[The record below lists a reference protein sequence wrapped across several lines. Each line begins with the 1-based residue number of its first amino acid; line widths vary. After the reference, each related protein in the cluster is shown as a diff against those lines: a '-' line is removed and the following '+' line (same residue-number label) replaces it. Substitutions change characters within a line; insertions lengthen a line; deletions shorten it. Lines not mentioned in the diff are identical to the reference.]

1 MTRLTP
7 SRPDRLDP
15 DARAVYDKIT
25 SGPRGASVT
34 GADGAL
40 IGPFNAMLLSPP
52 VGDALQEL
60 GAAIRY
66 GSRLTGR
73 CRELATL
80 VVANHCD
87 SAFERQA
94 HERLARDLGFTE
106 EQLASLRAGAQP
118 SLDDEEEAT
127 VHRIARALVTRGD
140 LDEEEYSLLAPPV
153 LFELTTL
160 VGYYRTLALQM
171 RVFRVQP

>member
-7 SRPDRLDP
+7 SRPGPLPP
-15 DARAVYDKIT
+15 DARALYDRIT

-106 EQLASLRAGAQP
+106 EQLDALRAGTEP
-118 SLDDEEEAT
+118 PLDDAEEAA
-127 VHRIARALVTRGD
+127 VHRVARALVTRGD
-140 LDEEEYSLLAPPV
+140 LDEEEYALLPEPLV
-153 LFELTTL
+153 FELTTL
-160 VGYYRTLALQM
+160 VGYYRTLALQL
-171 RVFRVQP
+171 RVFRV